1 MTMKHPISQPRKP
14 VRSVVRA
21 AAVIE
26 LLASGG
32 KGPSEIAAELGISKG
47 TVFDLLKT
55 LESIGFARQDLTN
68 NRYFLGPTLIRI
80 SANGAS
86 HMGLVEIT
94 RPHLQRLS
102 DDTGEV
108 THLGQRN
115 GFKALYLHRC
125 TSQRTLRMLSLN
137 SLVGERS
144 PLHCT
149 SIGKV
154 FMAYMS
160 DEEFSVYIK
169 LDRKKYT
176 KHTIIDVQQL
186 EAERVKVQEQG
197 YGLNIGEFE
206 EGVSSIAV
214 PLRLFDGPVTLG
226 INFAMPS
233 IRMPKEVIPS
243 LVEKITMTAIEI
255 RKDFGI
261 K

>member
-1 MTMKHPISQPRKP
+1 MKHPISQPRKP
-14 VRSVVRA
+14 VRSIVRA

-26 LLASGG
+26 SLASGG

-55 LESIGFARQDLTN
+55 LESVGFARQDLTN
-68 NRYFLGPTLIRI
+68 NRYFLGPALIRI

-86 HMGLVEIT
+86 HMDFVEIT
-94 RPHLQRLS
+94 KPHLQRLS

-125 TSQRTLRMLSLN
+125 TSQRVLRMLNLA

-160 DEEFSVYIK
+160 DEEFSAYVK

-176 KHTIIDVQQL
+176 KHTIMDVQQL
-186 EAERVKVQEQG
+186 EAERVNVREQG
-197 YGLNIGEFE
+197 YALNIGEFE

-233 IRMPKEVIPS
+233 IRMPKECIPG
-243 LVEKITMTAIEI
+243 LVEKITMTATEI